1 MGSLADQL
9 PSEISF
15 LEVAPEN
22 WIGVG
27 GRLGHC
33 FRRCAEKAP
42 LVCHGLSLNLGG
54 PDPLDEAF
62 LRQVKDFLGK
72 YDAVAYGDHATFCAG
87 EGHVYE
93 LLPMAFTEESVQHM
107 ADRIKRTQEILE
119 RRITLENAS
128 YYIAPAADMTEI
140 DWLNAVLQEADCLL
154 LLDVNNIYV
163 NSFNHGY
170 HAEAFL
176 KALPGE
182 RIAYAHIAG
191 HYQQAD
197 DLIVDTHGAAI
208 EDPVWSLL
216 DAAYQHF
223 GVFPTLVERDLEI
236 PPLEILLAEVRQVAA
251 IQARYTDT
259 PRVVAHG

>member
-9 PSEISF
+9 PPEISF
-15 LEVAPEN
+15 LEAAPEN

-27 GRLGHC
+27 GRLGDY

-62 LRQVKDFLGK
+62 LLQVKSFL
-72 YDAVAYGDHATFCAG
+72 DEHDVVAYGDHATFCAG

-93 LLPMAFTEESVQHM
+93 LLPMPFTDESVHHL
-107 ADRIKRTQEILE
+107 ASRIKRTQEILE

-128 YYIAPAADMTEI
+128 YYIAPAAEMAEI
-140 DWLNAVLQEADCLL
+140 DWLNAVLREADCLL
-154 LLDVNNIYV
+154 LLDINNVYV

-170 HAEAFL
+170 DAAAFL
-176 KALPGE
+176 TALPSE

-191 HYQQAD
+191 HYHQAD

-208 EDPVWSLL
+208 DDPVWSLL
-216 DAAYQHF
+216 DTAYQHF
-223 GVFPTLVERDLEI
+223 GAFPTLVERDLDI
-236 PPLEILLAEVRQVAA
+236 PPLEVLLAEVRHVAEL
-251 IQARYTDT
+251 QARQ
-259 PRVVAHG
+259 PAAVRVAHG